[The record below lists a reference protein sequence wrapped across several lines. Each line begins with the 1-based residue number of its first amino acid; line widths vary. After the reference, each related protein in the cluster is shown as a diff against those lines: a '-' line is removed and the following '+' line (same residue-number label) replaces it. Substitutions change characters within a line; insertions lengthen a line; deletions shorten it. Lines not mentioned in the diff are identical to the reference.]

1 VELWDAAWPR
11 FDPTHDPMAARI
23 VHLGGPI
30 YDGVMVRVSFTP
42 NLRRHLPCPSLDA
55 SGGTVGE
62 VLAEVF
68 ARQPRLKS
76 YVLDDQARLR
86 RHVTVYL
93 NSRKADL
100 AAPVASGDEVYIM
113 QALSGG

>member
-1 VELWDAAWPR
+1 MLPR
-11 FDPTHDPMAARI
+11 LQFDLAHDPTAARI
-23 VHLGGPI
+23 VHPDGPI

-62 VLAEVF
+62 VLAEIF

-86 RHVTVYL
+86 RHVIVYL
-93 NSRKADL
+93 NSRKVDL